1 MRKASVRERAEL
13 MGLSKKDL
21 VNLILSSR
29 RDDHKF
35 MDTQWH
41 IIEIY
46 KKIISHKKAIITCEF
61 RPTIEGLGQN
71 KTLTEKK
78 EFTDKLSINSLKFFV
93 SSMPWHDPEFQAS
106 EERFYHVEFPK
117 QVEEHIQEVIEYKIK
132 EFKKKNKKVPNK
144 KEREKIIHEVK
155 SNDLHGVP
163 CIEPGLVPKF
173 ETLKVKVYGKK
184 EKTEYASYFEFLD
197 NVDVCTP
204 ICRCKDQVLRYQD
217 ISLDKW
223 NSI

>member
-29 RDDHKF
+29 RDEHKF

-46 KKIISHKKAIITCEF
+46 KKIISHKKAVITCEF
-61 RPTIEGLGQN
+61 EPKIEGLGKN

-78 EFTDKLSINSLKFFV
+78 EFTDKLSIDSLKYFV
-93 SSMPWHDPEFQAS
+93 SKMAWNDPEFQAA
-106 EERFYHVEFPK
+106 EENFYHVECPK
-117 QVEEHIQEVIEYKIK
+117 EHEEYLQEVIECKIK
-132 EFKKKNKKVPNK
+132 EFKKENKKVPTK

-155 SNDLHGVP
+155 ANDMSTMP
-163 CIEPGLVPKF
+163 CLEPRLVPKF
-173 ETLKVKVYGKK
+173 ETLKVKAYGKK
-184 EKTEYASYFEFLD
+184 EKTEYESYFEFLD

-204 ICRCKDQVLRYQD
+204 ICRCKDKVVRYQAM
-217 ISLDKW
+217 SLDKW

>member
-1 MRKASVRERAEL
+1 
-13 MGLSKKDL
+13 
-21 VNLILSSR
+21 
-29 RDDHKF
+29 
-35 MDTQWH
+35 
-41 IIEIY
+41 
-46 KKIISHKKAIITCEF
+46 
-61 RPTIEGLGQN
+61 
-71 KTLTEKK
+71 
-78 EFTDKLSINSLKFFV
+78 
-93 SSMPWHDPEFQAS
+93 MPWHDPEFQAS

-155 SNDLHGVP
+155 SNNLHGVP